1 MSSDDPASPNPIAR
15 LGPVQLAS
23 GISATNA
30 ATYLFTAF
38 AGICLTTSISA
49 ILPYIL
55 NVNLGLPIDAQGRV
69 SGNMGV
75 IREIVLLLLSSLIGA
90 LSDRTGRRILFAAG
104 LIFLAVGYVVYGY
117 VNSMTSLAMVM
128 IVLAFGI
135 ALVNVMVV
143 TIQVDYPEEKSRG
156 KLVGFTGIAIGL
168 GSMMIGLVILRLPSW
183 YSAAGASDLLAGRYM
198 TLTLAGLAI
207 LTALVAMLG
216 LKRGRPPHA
225 DSHSGLGKLI
235 AQGAGAARTNPRILL
250 AYFCAFVSR
259 GDLIVIGTFFNLWLM
274 QTGLAR
280 GMPADEAT
288 RTAGLFFALVMLIA
302 LLWAPIMG
310 VINDRIDRTTAMA
323 GSLAVAALG
332 YSMLGVIPDPLGGW
346 MYPAAALLGIGQ
358 MSVVSASQTLIGQES
373 PVALRGA
380 VTGMFSLFGA
390 GGILTVSFFG
400 GQLFD
405 TVSPAAPFVG
415 IGIINGL
422 LFLMALRVRAINGRS
437 AVEAA

>member
-1 MSSDDPASPNPIAR
+1 MSSDEPASPPQNAR
-15 LGPVQLAS
+15 LGPVQLAN
-23 GISATNA
+23 GISTTNA

-55 NVNLGLPIDAQGRV
+55 NVNLGLPIAEQGRV

-75 IREIVLLLLSSLIGA
+75 IREIVLLLLSSLVGA
-90 LSDRTGRRILFAAG
+90 LSDRTGRRTLFAAG
-104 LIFLAVGYVVYGY
+104 LIFLAVGYVAYGY
-117 VNSMTSLAMVM
+117 VNSMASLITAM

-183 YSAAGASDLLAGRYM
+183 YAAAGASDVLASRYT
-198 TLTLAGLAI
+198 TLTLTGLAI
-207 LTALVAMLG
+207 LTALIAMLG

-225 DSHSGLGKLI
+225 DSDSGLRKLI
-235 AQGAGAARTNPRILL
+235 AQGADAARTNPRILL

-280 GMPADEAT
+280 GMTADAAT
-288 RTAGLFFALVMLIA
+288 RSAGLFFALVMLIA

-323 GSLAVAALG
+323 GSLAIAAVG

-373 PVALRGA
+373 PKAMRGA

-390 GGILTVSFFG
+390 AGILSVSFFG

-405 TVSPAAPFVG
+405 SVGPTAPFVG
-415 IGIINGL
+415 VGIINGL
-422 LFLMALRVRAINGRS
+422 LFLLALRVRAMN
-437 AVEAA
+437 AKAAAETA